1 MADSISNEQR
11 VYRRLRRAISTTDRY
26 VRFILRPGLSHKRA
40 TLWGACKLMLIER
53 LQPGRTAPLQLV
65 GFNVSYA
72 SLDLLRYTYREIFI
86 DRLYAIE
93 SPKAGM
99 RIIDAGAN
107 TGLAMLFFKLVAP
120 DCHVTC
126 FEPDPLNCELISANV
141 RNNGLRDVSVC
152 NAALSDADGTITI
165 YANAALT
172 GDTAQSLS
180 RTFRASLADAPG
192 AIRQYEV
199 PALSLKP
206 FLRDPVDILKLDI
219 EGAEGRVI
227 RSLGDSLRDVGCVLM
242 EYHYLREGN
251 RLQDVIG
258 QLEDA
263 GHDFRLEA
271 PDGLQSREGYTAM
284 LFAHRRTSVRPL
296 PPY

>member
-1 MADSISNEQR
+1 MPDSVRPEQR
-11 VYRRLRRAISTTDRY
+11 VYRRLRRAISTIDRY
-26 VRFILRPGLSHKRA
+26 VRFILRPGPSHKRA
-40 TLWGACKLMLIER
+40 TLWGACKLMLLER
-53 LQPGRTAPLQLV
+53 LQPGRTAPLRLV
-65 GFNVSYA
+65 GFSVSYS
-72 SLDLLRYTYREIFI
+72 SLDLLRYTYREIFV

-93 SPKAGM
+93 SPKPGM

-120 DCHVTC
+120 DCHITC
-126 FEPDPLNCELISANV
+126 FEPDPLNCELIRVNV
-141 RNNGLRDVSVC
+141 RNNGLRDVSVR
-152 NAALSDADGTITI
+152 NAALSDADGTATM

-180 RTFRASLADAPG
+180 RTFRTSLADAPS
-192 AIRQYEV
+192 AIREYEA

-227 RSLGDSLRDVGCVLM
+227 CSLGDSLRDVGCVLM
-242 EYHYLREGN
+242 EYHYLHEGN
-251 RLQDVIG
+251 RLHDIIG
-258 QLEDA
+258 RLEDA
-263 GHDFRLEA
+263 GLDFRLEA
-271 PDGLQSREGYTAM
+271 PDGLRSREGCTAL
-284 LFAHRRTSVRPL
+284 LFAHRPAAVRPL